1 LAGRVEN
8 WADGVSRRFR
18 AGASG
23 GAMDDGVRIL
33 IDGLAGDARS
43 GRNRKFIAGLA
54 RGERA
59 GASRKDRNWTYR
71 RA

>member
-1 LAGRVEN
+1 
-8 WADGVSRRFR
+8 
-18 AGASG
+18 
-23 GAMDDGVRIL
+23 MDDGVRIL